1 MSVFAFLTTC
11 AILSWPAQ
19 GDVSEASCTRAQY
32 RDMLAAYIIAFNQRS
47 WFALKSTHAAGAQ
60 LMVGVKAPYLR
71 NALMINELECIA
83 NQVSWSLVVDVDDAD
98 FTAANS
104 VTISVK
110 HVATSVQLHQAVR
123 MQFSAQERF
132 TFSKDP
138 TQCRIVLHELAWSAV
153 DPDVLMLNALIHPC
167 LKA

>member
-1 MSVFAFLTTC
+1 MFAFAFLTTC
-11 AILSWPAQ
+11 AIWFAT
-19 GDVSEASCTRAQY
+19 ASVRAEMACTRAQY
-32 RDMLAAYIIAFNQRS
+32 RDVLAAYVIAFNQRS
-47 WFALKSTHAAGAQ
+47 WFQLRNTHAPGAQ
-60 LMVGVKAPYLR
+60 LLIGVKSPYLR
-71 NALMINELECIA
+71 NALNTAELECIA
-83 NQVSWSLVVDVDDAD
+83 NQVTWSVVVDVDDAD

-104 VTISVK
+104 ATVTVK
-110 HVATSVQLHQAVR
+110 HIVTSVQLHQAVR

-138 TQCRIVLHELAWSAV
+138 AQCRIVLHELAWSAV